1 MAKQISKT
9 LVEMSDEEL
18 FRLVE
23 FDAEKAE
30 STTFSGYSY
39 WRSTWQMFIK
49 SKFTKFT
56 LLFILA
62 LLVFCI
68 LQPYLP
74 GQKSPTEIFLN
85 PETGV
90 QYRSVKPCSEFWFG
104 TNTIGQD
111 LWSRIWSGTRTT
123 MFIAFVSVG
132 FATIVGIVVGAFWGY
147 VRQLDIF
154 LTEVYNVINNIPATV
169 LRTLIAYTL
178 RPSLKTMIIAMCMT
192 SWVYEAK
199 WIRNL
204 IIIIRDREYN
214 LASRCLGTPTRRV
227 ITKNLLPQIVSVVMM
242 DMVISIPDVIGSE
255 VFLTYIGLGL
265 PVDTPTLGNLI
276 NEGRRVMMN
285 LSQTYQLIFPAII
298 VALITIAFYYLGNKF
313 ADASDPRN
321 HV

>member
-1 MAKQISKT
+1 M
-9 LVEMSDEEL
+9 
-18 FRLVE
+18 R
-23 FDAEKAE
+23 
-30 STTFSGYSY
+30 
-39 WRSTWQMFIK
+39 
-49 SKFTKFT
+49 
-56 LLFILA
+56 
-62 LLVFCI
+62 
-68 LQPYLP
+68 QPW
-74 GQKSPTEIFLN
+74 G
-85 PETGV
+85 
-90 QYRSVKPCSEFWFG
+90 
-104 TNTIGQD
+104 
-111 LWSRIWSGTRTT
+111 

-132 FATIVGIVVGAFWGY
+132 FATIVGIVVGALWGY

>member
-1 MAKQISKT
+1 MKHFADSLACAPSHVVTGAERIVDIGFKLYIIRINNIARRVLGFKT
-9 LVEMSDEEL
+9 EEL

-104 TNTIGQD
+104 TNTIGQ
-111 LWSRIWSGTRTT
+111 
-123 MFIAFVSVG
+123 
-132 FATIVGIVVGAFWGY
+132 
-147 VRQLDIF
+147 
-154 LTEVYNVINNIPATV
+154 
-169 LRTLIAYTL
+169 
-178 RPSLKTMIIAMCMT
+178 
-192 SWVYEAK
+192 
-199 WIRNL
+199 NL
-204 IIIIRDREYN
+204 HRRSEE
-214 LASRCLGTPTRRV
+214 RRV
-227 ITKNLLPQIVSVVMM
+227 GKECRSRWSP
-242 DMVISIPDVIGSE
+242 
-255 VFLTYIGLGL
+255 Y
-265 PVDTPTLGNLI
+265 
-276 NEGRRVMMN
+276 
-285 LSQTYQLIFPAII
+285 
-298 VALITIAFYYLGNKF
+298 
-313 ADASDPRN
+313 
-321 HV
+321 H

>member
-1 MAKQISKT
+1 M
-9 LVEMSDEEL
+9 L
-18 FRLVE
+18 FR
-23 FDAEKAE
+23 
-30 STTFSGYSY
+30 S
-39 WRSTWQMFIK
+39 
-49 SKFTKFT
+49 
-56 LLFILA
+56 
-62 LLVFCI
+62 
-68 LQPYLP
+68 
-74 GQKSPTEIFLN
+74 
-85 PETGV
+85 
-90 QYRSVKPCSEFWFG
+90 
-104 TNTIGQD
+104 
-111 LWSRIWSGTRTT
+111 
-123 MFIAFVSVG
+123 G
-132 FATIVGIVVGAFWGY
+132 FATIVGIVVGALWGY

-313 ADASDPRN
+313 ADASDPRKLRDRKS
-321 HV
+321 VV